1 MIKNGELKIEGWKGE
16 IRITTK
22 KTDNVIEI
30 VFADTG
36 LGIPEDKAANMFK
49 PFFTTKAEGKG
60 TGLGLSIAKDI
71 IGKHGGKIE
80 LENMAG
86 EGVKFIITLPL

>member
-1 MIKNGELKIEGWKGE
+1 
-16 IRITTK
+16 
-22 KTDNVIEI
+22 
-30 VFADTG
+30 